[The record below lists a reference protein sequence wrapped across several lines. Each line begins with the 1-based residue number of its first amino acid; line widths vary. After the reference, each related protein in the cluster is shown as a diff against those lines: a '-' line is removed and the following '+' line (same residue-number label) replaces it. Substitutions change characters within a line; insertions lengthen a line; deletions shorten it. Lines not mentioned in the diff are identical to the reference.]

1 MDGRSYESYGWRW
14 RRRYARQV
22 IPLSRIEDGADKIDM
37 SQLMNMMGG
46 GR

>member
-1 MDGRSYESYGWRW
+1 VECLVS
-14 RRRYARQV
+14 
-22 IPLSRIEDGADKIDM
+22 PLLKEVDQADMADM

>member
-1 MDGRSYESYGWRW
+1 MECLVSPASLRVD
-14 RRRYARQV
+14 Q
-22 IPLSRIEDGADKIDM
+22 ADKADM